1 MKPSEKYLKCE
12 KSGTSLGC
20 GTTAAAPTTAAPGFY
35 KSVPR
40 FDAHVDID
48 HLEQL
53 CNDAEPA
60 DVYRRRPTAAAA
72 AAAAAVGVRPPADK
86 IRDDRYGHAPKL
98 QSSRYGCRMDV
109 MKEALRLERCMKTQG
124 TAQYGKILSV

>member
-60 DVYRRRPTAAAA
+60 DVA
-72 AAAAAVGVRPPADK
+72 
-86 IRDDRYGHAPKL
+86 
-98 QSSRYGCRMDV
+98 
-109 MKEALRLERCMKTQG
+109 MKTEQPAEPTPVTG
-124 TAQYGKILSV
+124 EPMEVEKSTGRFFYVAKGSYCI